1 MLTDAPAPQKRL
13 ADLTLTELN
22 DLLPVGW
29 QATLT
34 DLAKGG
40 AFDAALIQALGVDF
54 GTFYRLKKENVY
66 FRKVISECELW
77 RLTFW
82 HGLQKAMIFGDLNPR
97 ASGLLIRILEKLE
110 KNFDAQVDR
119 IFDVQ
124 KAAVDKKALLDAATE
139 EELEGY
145 AFSTADLITELTKRG
160 ADLTDFTDGVEN
172 EPSPPAD
179 FIEATDGDG
188 VENEPSDD
196 SDDSDVPKSLNGA
209 MRWRLKR
216 KQMIF

>member
-1 MLTDAPAPQKRL
+1 MLTDAPLPAKRL

-34 DLAKGG
+34 ELAKGG

-54 GTFYRLKKENVY
+54 GTFYRLKSENVH
-66 FRKVISECELW
+66 FGKVISECELW

-119 IFDVQ
+119 LFDVE
-124 KAAVDKKALLDAATE
+124 KAAVDKKALLDVATE

-145 AFSTADLITELTKRG
+145 ALSTADLITELTKRG
-160 ADLTDFTDGVEN
+160 VDLTDDVENPPADCVEAVEN
-172 EPSPPAD
+172 EASPPATN
-179 FIEATDGDG
+179 EAA
-188 VENEPSDD
+188 
-196 SDDSDVPKSLNGA
+196 DDSDVPKSLNGA
-209 MRWRLKR
+209 LQWRLKR